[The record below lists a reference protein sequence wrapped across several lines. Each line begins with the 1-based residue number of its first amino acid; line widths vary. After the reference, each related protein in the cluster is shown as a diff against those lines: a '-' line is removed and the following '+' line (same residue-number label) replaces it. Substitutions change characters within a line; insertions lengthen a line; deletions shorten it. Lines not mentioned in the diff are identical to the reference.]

1 MDKKMKIVV
10 IGGTGLI
17 GKKVVNNLRHRGR
30 EVVAASPSTG
40 VNTFTNQGLTEALT
54 GAQVVVDVANA
65 PSWED
70 KAVMEFFQ
78 TSGHNCLAAEKAA
91 GVRHHIALSI
101 VGADRLPANGYLRAK
116 VAQENLIK
124 ASGIPFTIVRSTQ
137 FFEFAK
143 GIIQSATEGRTIRLS
158 PAFIQPIAADDVA
171 AALTGFAL
179 SEPLNGI
186 VEIAGPEPIRMD
198 EFAQRFLSAT
208 RDPRKV
214 MTDAHALYFGTE
226 LKDHSLTPAKNARLA
241 PTRFE
246 EWLSHSTAQ
255 KAA

>member
-1 MDKKMKIVV
+1 MNKKMKIVV
-10 IGGTGLI
+10 VGGTGLI
-17 GKKVVNNLRHRGR
+17 GTKLVNNLRERGH
-30 EVVAASPSTG
+30 EVLAASPKSG
-40 VNTFTNQGLTEALT
+40 VNTFTGEGLAEALT

-65 PSWED
+65 PVWED

-78 TSGHNCLAAEKAA
+78 TAGRNLLAAEKAA
-91 GVRHHIALSI
+91 GVRHHVALSI
-101 VGADRLPANGYLRAK
+101 VGADRLPASGYLRAK

-143 GIIQSATEGRTIRLS
+143 GIVQSATEGQTVRLS
-158 PAFIQPIAADDVA
+158 PALFQPIAADNVA

-179 SEPLNGI
+179 AEPLNGT

-198 EFAQRFLSAT
+198 EFARRFLSAT

-214 MTDAHALYFGTE
+214 TADAHAQYFGTE
-226 LKDHSLTPAKNARLA
+226 LNDQSLTPGANARLA
-241 PTRFE
+241 PMRFE
-246 EWLSHSTAQ
+246 EWLTRSTVQ

>member
-1 MDKKMKIVV
+1 MKIVV

-17 GKKVVNNLRHRGR
+17 GTKVVNNLRQRGQ
-30 EVVAASPSTG
+30 EVVAASPSSG
-40 VNTFTNQGLTEALT
+40 VNTFTGEGLAEALP
-54 GAQVVVDVANA
+54 GSQVVVDVANA

-78 TSGHNCLAAEKAA
+78 TAGRYLLAAEAAA
-91 GVRHHIALSI
+91 GVQHHVALSI
-101 VGADRLPANGYLRAK
+101 VGADRLPASGYLRAK

-124 ASGIPFTIVRSTQ
+124 ASGISFTIVRSTQ
-137 FFEFAK
+137 FFEFVK
-143 GIIQSATEGRTIRLS
+143 GIVQSATEGQTVRLS
-158 PAFIQPIAADDVA
+158 PALMQPIAADDVA

-179 SEPLNGI
+179 AKPLNDTI
-186 VEIAGPEPIRMD
+186 EIAGPEPIRMD
-198 EFAQRFLSAT
+198 ELARRFLSAT

-214 MTDAHALYFGTE
+214 TTDVHALYFGTE
-226 LKDHSLTPAKNARLA
+226 VNDQSLTPGDNARLG

-246 EWLSHSTAQ
+246 EWLSRCTAQ